1 MTGSGF
7 SRVNPKPSS
16 RVGAR
21 VVAAALLAAALY
33 PVVAEQRA
41 SSRVASALRR
51 ARAATSG
58 GGTGALPRALSVRVQ
73 RLNGL
78 LASWETIG
86 GCGAGTSTGAGGGI
100 KWIGRGTSGG
110 LFQLQS
116 LGTYTHLHDGYILSW
131 NNQVSRDLSEK
142 WNVGFSVPVLYKYYR
157 DYYGLPVDVSNGG
170 LGDVSAF
177 LTRRF
182 GEINNTALTLSV
194 GFPTATHDARYKND
208 LLTQEKQ
215 LGIGKVTG
223 TLVLDHTLD
232 EIWGLVVMGGSAGYR
247 GGQNELGNYRAPVAN
262 VYCYAGYFMGPFVP
276 SLGLTLQRFFGV
288 DRDRGIDQEE
298 QLSSLAGTAE
308 LEWSTDTIAILAGV
322 SLPYGWEIGGAAAEG
337 AVNRLHPGLQPWT
350 AALGVTLSPF

>member
-1 MTGSGF
+1 M
-7 SRVNPKPSS
+7 SRVNPKLGS
-16 RVGAR
+16 RLGAGI
-21 VVAAALLAAALY
+21 VATALLGAALY
-33 PVVAEQRA
+33 PFAARHWA
-41 SSRVASALRR
+41 SSCRMAALRR
-51 ARAATSG
+51 AAVGNALG
-58 GGTGALPRALSVRVQ
+58 GAGLPRTLSLRVQ
-73 RLNGL
+73 RLSGL

-116 LGTYTHLHDGYILSW
+116 LGTYTHLRDGYILSL
-131 NNQVSRDLSEK
+131 NNQISRDLSEK
-142 WNVGFSVPVLYKYYR
+142 WNVGFSVPLLYKYYR
-157 DYYGLPVDVSNGG
+157 NYYALPVDISNSG

-177 LTRRF
+177 VTRRF

-215 LGIGKVTG
+215 LGSGRVTG

-232 EIWGLVVMGGSAGYR
+232 EIWGLVVLGGSAGYR

-276 SLGLTLQRFFGV
+276 SLGLTAQRFFGV
-288 DRDRGIDQEE
+288 DRARGVDQEE
-298 QLSSLAGTAE
+298 QLSSVAGTVE
-308 LEWSTDTIAILAGV
+308 LEWSTDTIALLAGV

-337 AVNRLHPGLQPWT
+337 AVNPLRPGLQPWT
-350 AALGVTLSPF
+350 AALGLTVSPF